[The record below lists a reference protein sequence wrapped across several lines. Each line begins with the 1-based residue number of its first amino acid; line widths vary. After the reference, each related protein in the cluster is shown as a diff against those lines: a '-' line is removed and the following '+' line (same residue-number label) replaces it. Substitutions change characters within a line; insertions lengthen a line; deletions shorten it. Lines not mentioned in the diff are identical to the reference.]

1 MRIIVTIAM
10 GFEHHLHRLEHG
22 PVAEVNIIT
31 EDRPEVNSH
40 DSNIEEMTIV
50 NPGTGDHVEVLRIAK
65 AQFSRDHD
73 PVMVLAQRV

>member
-1 MRIIVTIAM
+1 MLRIIVTIAM
-10 GFEHHLHRLEHG
+10 GFEHHLHG
-22 PVAEVNIIT
+22 PVAEINIIT